1 MTISMLAYTRSH
13 HSNRIQKLFAVYL
26 KFRGLSAKAFDTL
39 HALAFTMS
47 HKWTADAVGKISK
60 AVMEEVLILMEK
72 YQWLISHDNV
82 NIPFRVF
89 SQRLDNFKE
98 FGSGSAA
105 TVYIKRSAA
114 ALSDSVGR
122 DLQECR
128 ARGIKQPLTARDIFD
143 IGQKS
148 YPRVYKQA
156 TYHVLRFLLD
166 SPEFDLSSYDPRK
179 RAEFIPPPPVHEL
192 PCGEDHITL
201 QFLLGTVNI
210 PEASY
215 EDNERLLKEW
225 FKQLGL
231 DNPEARK
238 KLGLQKI
245 IAWVGDQLT
254 VDRLRG
260 LHLFHGE
267 DSNSFERMDW
277 LVLVFGWLH
286 LQMAF
291 INSLRK
297 QYMGTSSGR
306 GVMHTVN
313 LLNRKGLTNDNVKGP
328 YHHDMEEA
336 IYHMLEAHLLVDWL
350 KVSGASSL
358 DELRNKTPQELFE
371 LADELVHHH
380 ASSEALDDMNEKPS
394 SQQDEVKYQTIMFNR
409 DALQYVV
416 LDHAIKHGDVGLMED
431 MLPHLLFRF
440 AGSKN
445 SKYTIEVLE
454 LLQGLHREWP
464 DEVK

>member
-1 MTISMLAYTRSH
+1 MIISMLAYTRSH
-13 HSNRIQKLFAVYL
+13 HSSRIQKLFAVYL

-47 HKWTADAVGKISK
+47 HRWTADVVGKISK
-60 AVMEEVLILMEK
+60 TVMEEVLDLMEK
-72 YQWLISHDNV
+72 FPWLISHDNV

-105 TVYIKRSAA
+105 TVYIKRRAT
-114 ALSDSVGR
+114 ALSDSIGR

-128 ARGIKQPLTARDIFD
+128 AQGLKQPLTALDILKIAQESF
-143 IGQKS
+143 
-148 YPRVYKQA
+148 PRIHKQA
-156 TYHVLRFLLD
+156 SYHVLRFLVD
-166 SPEFDLSSYDPRK
+166 SPEFDSKLYDPK
-179 RAEFIPPPPVHEL
+179 MRAQLVPPPPIYEL
-192 PCGEDHITL
+192 PCGEEHITL
-201 QFLLGTVNI
+201 QYLLGTVNI

-231 DNPEARK
+231 DNQEDRT
-238 KLGLQKI
+238 KLGLEKV

-260 LHLFHGE
+260 LFLFHGE

-306 GVMHTVN
+306 GVMHTAN
-313 LLNRKGLTNDNVKGP
+313 LLNRKGLTNDNMKGP

-336 IYHMLEAHLLVDWL
+336 LYHMLEAHLHVDWL
-350 KVSGASSL
+350 KISGVASL
-358 DELRNKTPQELFE
+358 HELRNKTPQELFN
-371 LADELVHHH
+371 LADQLVRHH
-380 ASSEALDDMNEKPS
+380 ASSEALDDMNEKPIN
-394 SQQDEVKYQTIMFNR
+394 QRDEVRYQTIMFNR

-416 LDHAIKHGDVGLMED
+416 LDHAIKHGNVGLMED

-440 AGSKN
+440 AGGKN

-464 DEVK
+464 SEIK